1 MFALIRFE
9 TRKVVS
15 QNKCLLA
22 FFAILMINALF
33 VLGFVM
39 TKRHP
44 KDLTKLLGP
53 ELFKELFNACVYIQT
68 ILAPCTALLFP
79 VLIAVIVSYVFAGE
93 YEIGHMRLTM
103 VRPLGRLKILF
114 AKWCAV
120 AFYSAFLLASLL
132 VTAFLLACVMMKP
145 SGELI
150 VIGDAFNLG
159 HKFVVHPAGF
169 ETWSRIALSYVLA
182 WPMLLSVSCLSFMF
196 ASISRN
202 FALSAILSSTVYIS
216 FYVVGL
222 LPFLSGIHPFLP
234 TRYMP
239 FWKYALALDI
249 PWDKILSDSLWTLAF
264 SAAFFAIAA
273 LFYERNDF

>member
-22 FFAILMINALF
+22 FFAIIMINALF
-33 VLGFVM
+33 VVGFVM
-39 TKRHP
+39 TKHHP
-44 KDLTKLLGP
+44 HDLTKLLGP
-53 ELFKELFNACVYIQT
+53 ELFKEVFNACVYIQT
-68 ILAPCTALLFP
+68 ILAPCTAVVFP

-93 YEIGHMRLTM
+93 LEIGYMRLTM
-103 VRPLGRLKILF
+103 VRPLSRVKILF

-120 AFYSAFLLASLL
+120 AIYSGFLLASLL
-132 VTAFLLACVMMKP
+132 LTAFVFACVLMKP

-150 VIGDAFNLG
+150 VIGDAFQLPQ
-159 HKFVVHPAGF
+159 KFIVHPEGF
-169 ETWSRIALSYVLA
+169 ETWSRIAVSYLLA
-182 WPMLLSVSCLSFMF
+182 WPMLLSISCLSFMF
-196 ASISRN
+196 AAISKN
-202 FALSAILSSTVYIS
+202 FALSAILSSTVYLS

-239 FWKYALALDI
+239 FWKYTMLVNI
-249 PWDKILSDSLWTLAF
+249 PWDKIACDALWTLAF